1 VLQVLEQ
8 LCREVQQ
15 QATLYQESI
24 RDAAELQDTTGV
36 ELFLGRGGGKAR
48 PMVEIK
54 AEKVRGS
61 QHSAWQQ
68 QRHDIQWQVLPFL
81 PAAIKYSIS
90 CSCWYGV

>member
-1 VLQVLEQ
+1 MLQVLEQ

-54 AEKVRGS
+54 AEKVGS
-61 QHSAWQQ
+61 KHG
-68 QRHDIQWQVLPFL
+68 L
-81 PAAIKYSIS
+81 PAINS
-90 CSCWYGV
+90 CATSSGVCLVIPAG